1 MDTNSKYIHPIIS
14 ALLIVLVLSA
24 YALASDSDSFKL
36 GFGGTPD
43 DKGIPGPWKLK
54 VNKGNA
60 GAAVVTEDGASIL
73 HIKCVDSSFSLESEL
88 PLSPADYPY
97 VIWTWKA
104 VRLPK
109 AGDVRKKGHDDQA
122 LQLLVAFDNKKV
134 LSYVWDSNAPEG
146 TTAREFVMWPF
157 SIEIAVIVVQPG
169 TADTG
174 KWVTDTRNIYE
185 DYKKFFNEQPPRVTG
200 VRIQSNTQHTKDIA
214 EGYVRDII
222 FSSAPQ

>member
-1 MDTNSKYIHPIIS
+1 M
-14 ALLIVLVLSA
+14 IVLTLSA
-24 YALASDSDSFKL
+24 YATASGPSLFTL

-43 DKGIPGPWKLK
+43 DNGIPGPWRLK

-60 GAAVVTEDGASIL
+60 GAAVVTGDGTSIL
-73 HIKCVDSSFSLESEL
+73 NIKCVESSFSLEREL

-97 VIWTWKA
+97 IIWTWKA
-104 VRLPK
+104 TRLPK
-109 AGDVRKKGHDDQA
+109 SGDVRKKGHNDQA

-146 TTAREFVMWPF
+146 TIARESVMWPF
-157 SIEIAVIVVQPG
+157 SIEIAVIVVQSG

-174 KWVTDTRNIYE
+174 KWVTDTRNIWE
-185 DYKKFFNEQPPRVTG
+185 DYKKFFNEQPPRVKG
-200 VRIQSNTQHTKDIA
+200 VRIQSNTQNTKDTA

-222 FSSAPQ
+222 FSRSQ